1 MAKILSLLNEDQH
14 DNAGVFL
21 KIWEN
26 EVYPFKIEY
35 KNIIAILESSME
47 LVQNIALLKISL
59 QVCTN
64 TLSPLQKYSIIK
76 NIRLQAIK

>member
-1 MAKILSLLNEDQH
+1 MVKILSLLNEDQH
-14 DNAGVFL
+14 DNVEVFL

-35 KNIIAILESSME
+35 KNITAILEASME

-59 QVCTN
+59 QVCMN
-64 TLSPLQKYSIIK
+64 TLSLLQKY
-76 NIRLQAIK
+76 L